1 MQVYQRRLPHWDVV
15 GQPLFVTFRLRDTLP
30 PNRIFPPERMSDGR
44 TFVAMDRFLD
54 AGRIGPTFL
63 KQAEIA
69 QIVWQSIKD
78 GEHFGR
84 YDVHAFVIMP
94 NHVHLL
100 VTPYVT
106 SRQWLGPLKGFTGHT
121 ANKLLGRSGAFW
133 QDESYDHLV
142 RNDRSFHQIR
152 QYIEWNPVHAGLA
165 TAPDEFPWSSAAPPE
180 KAAAAPKG
188 WPHTDGT

>member
-30 PNRIFPPERMSDGR
+30 ANRIFPPERMSDGR

-69 QIVWQSIKD
+69 DLLVQSIKY
-78 GEHFGR
+78 GENLGR
-84 YDVHAFVIMP
+84 YHVHAFVVMP

-121 ANKLLGRSGAFW
+121 ANKLLGRTGAFW
-133 QDESYDHLV
+133 QDESYDHLI
-142 RNDRSFHQIR
+142 RNDRSFNQIQ
-152 QYIEWNPVHAGLA
+152 QYIVWNPVYAGLA
-165 TAPDEFPWSSAAPPE
+165 TAPDEFPWSSAT
-180 KAAAAPKG
+180 
-188 WPHTDGT
+188 PHTDGI